1 MGDRSDDESPVAK
14 EPWEKLSAIIALRC
28 GGSGG
33 GGGVVA
39 NSEQLRVLRN
49 SLRNQLGGG
58 GMRFVATE
66 KVAARAGAKA
76 GGPRRKGAA
85 KRLVRR
91 GTGAKAAGGE
101 ATTKDEQRRR
111 PQELQQLHRLWDAYF
126 ARVLEASGGAAGAV
140 ARAELVGA
148 RLRVLRADEGTAAEA
163 CVGVCTAE
171 TATHLRLEDDAGPT
185 VGRQRTVAK
194 ATCDVEIVPLDAATE
209 QRWGRSFVLTRGCL
223 KDRY

>member
-1 MGDRSDDESPVAK
+1 MGDRSDDESPPVAK
-14 EPWEKLSAIIALRC
+14 EPWERLSAIIALRC
-28 GGSGG
+28 SGSGSG
-33 GGGVVA
+33 SVVA

-58 GMRFVATE
+58 SMRFVATE

-91 GTGAKAAGGE
+91 RTGAARAAGGE
-101 ATTKDEQRRR
+101 AEAATEERQRQRQR

-126 ARVLEASGGAAGAV
+126 ARVLEASRGGAVAGAV

-148 RLRVLRADEGTAAEA
+148 RLR
-163 CVGVCTAE
+163 
-171 TATHLRLEDDAGPT
+171 
-185 VGRQRTVAK
+185 
-194 ATCDVEIVPLDAATE
+194 
-209 QRWGRSFVLTRGCL
+209 
-223 KDRY
+223 